1 MRWKRAASWVLR
13 PTATEGLLFGDHCY
27 STEGKEETLT

>member
-13 PTATEGLLFGDHCY
+13 PTDGLLFGDHCY